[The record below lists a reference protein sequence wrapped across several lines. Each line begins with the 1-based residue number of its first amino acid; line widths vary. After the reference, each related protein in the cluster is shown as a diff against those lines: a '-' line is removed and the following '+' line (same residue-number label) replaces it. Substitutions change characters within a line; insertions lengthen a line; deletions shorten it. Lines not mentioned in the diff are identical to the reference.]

1 MKTDFS
7 SVCLHYTLYK
17 FPLWAEDTEGE
28 KQNKVKKKN
37 KFNLNKQEMV
47 IFGPSPC
54 CVTFF

>member
-37 KFNLNKQEMV
+37 KFNL
-47 IFGPSPC
+47 
-54 CVTFF
+54 